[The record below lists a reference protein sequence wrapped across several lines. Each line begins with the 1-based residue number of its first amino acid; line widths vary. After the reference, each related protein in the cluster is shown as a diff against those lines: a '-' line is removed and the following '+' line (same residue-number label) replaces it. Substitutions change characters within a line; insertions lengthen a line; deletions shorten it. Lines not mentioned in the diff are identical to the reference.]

1 MDKKV
6 VMLKNLYTGE
16 VVFTESYNKVDKV
29 NSVEFI
35 QVYNNNN
42 PQRKY
47 LVNRNA
53 YVIVNK

>member
-16 VVFTESYNKVDKV
+16 VVYTESYNKVDKV

-35 QVYNNNN
+35 MVYNINN
-42 PQRKY
+42 PERKY